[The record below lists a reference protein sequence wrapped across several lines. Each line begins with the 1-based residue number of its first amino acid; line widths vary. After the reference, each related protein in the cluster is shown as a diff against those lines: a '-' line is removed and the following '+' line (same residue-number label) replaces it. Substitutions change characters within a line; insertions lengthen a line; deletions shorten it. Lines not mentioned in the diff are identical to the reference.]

1 MGVWCQ
7 QKELHGYGRLPRCSF
22 AWTPRCLTYVRV
34 VVKRSCLPTSWVK
47 HNRFA
52 SSTRGS
58 QRAGP
63 LSLAVAPRVDRFPVA
78 YLDNLVQALSDNA
91 ISLIDAYDTERRLLR
106 RNQCPRFNRARRK
119 ESSADYRFQKGR
131 DKLHLRF
138 SNQVRRL
145 SAPASNRLIPFVSP
159 RRRRDLRTAHQPP
172 APRFA

>member
-91 ISLIDAYDTERRLLR
+91 ISLIDAYGTERRLLR
-106 RNQCPRFNRARRK
+106 RTNVPGSTEPGAKKAPQIIDFRRGGT
-119 ESSADYRFQKGR
+119 SCTYASATK
-131 DKLHLRF
+131 
-138 SNQVRRL
+138 
-145 SAPASNRLIPFVSP
+145 
-159 RRRRDLRTAHQPP
+159 
-172 APRFA
+172 